1 MSIFFNKTV
10 FVGASDRIK
19 TSESIE
25 SKIIV
30 VFGLF
35 MRRKQP
41 LPLISKSDES
51 SFLWKLSFLRP
62 KPDNRVSICA
72 DIYCT

>member
-62 KPDNRVSICA
+62 KPDRVSICA